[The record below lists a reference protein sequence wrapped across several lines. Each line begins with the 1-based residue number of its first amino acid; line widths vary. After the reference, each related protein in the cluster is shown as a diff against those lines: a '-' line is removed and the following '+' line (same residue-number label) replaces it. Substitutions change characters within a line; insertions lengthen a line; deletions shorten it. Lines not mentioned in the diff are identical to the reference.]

1 MIGLKRIPFNGLE
14 RQYANLRQE
23 ILQASDDALCKGQ
36 WMEGEFTQQFTHWL
50 ANRTKKTYAVLT
62 HSGTTALEAIAHYY
76 KKVNFVD
83 NFAYIP
89 TLTFPAT
96 ANAFI
101 NAGFDIELLD
111 CNSYGQ
117 CEFKESRLSGGM
129 DKPGVAVGVGLYG
142 ERINHRPMLPFIE
155 DGAQHWLTQS
165 ETNATAM
172 AISFDPTKNLPSSG
186 NGGAIVTNNRSLY
199 DFISAYV
206 NHGKGT
212 NVIGTNAR
220 MSELEASH
228 MMVRTQYIDEWQ
240 ERRKEIAYY
249 YIDRLQDRVR
259 VVAKHK
265 QTHSWHK
272 FVIDIEGRD
281 EMRRYL
287 GEYGIETRVHY
298 NQPLHE
304 MPKYEH
310 YKNPGLLSVA
320 SSLSRRVLSLPIYPE
335 LTDSE
340 VEIIVDQVRSRI

>member
-1 MIGLKRIPFNGLE
+1 MTGYRIPFNGLA

-23 ILQASDDALCKGQ
+23 LLQATDDAMINGQ
-36 WMEGEFTQQFTHWL
+36 WMEGEFTQQFTQWL

-62 HSGTTALEAIAHYY
+62 HSGTTALEAIATYY

-89 TLTFPAT
+89 TMTFPAT

-117 CEFKESRLSGGM
+117 CDFNESRLSGGI
-129 DKPGVAVGVGLYG
+129 DKPGIAVGVGLYG

-155 DGAQHWLTQS
+155 DGAQHWLTHS

-199 DFISAYV
+199 DYV
-206 NHGKGT
+206 KSYFNHGKET
-212 NVIGTNAR
+212 NVIGSNAR
-220 MSELEASH
+220 MSELEAAH
-228 MMVRTQYIDEWQ
+228 MMVRTRYIDEWQ

-249 YIDRLQDRVR
+249 YIDHLPENVR

-265 QTHSWHK
+265 QTHAWHK
-272 FVIDIEGRD
+272 FVIDLEGRD
-281 EMRRYL
+281 VVRRNF
-287 GEYGIETRVHY
+287 GEDGIETRLHY
-298 NQPLHE
+298 KQPLHE

-310 YKNPGLLSVA
+310 YKNPGLMSVA

-335 LTDSE
+335 LKDAE
-340 VEIIVDQVRSRI
+340 VEDIARRLRTHTQ